1 MSHASSHRR
10 RDGSALHLQAR
21 SAPPLGVMR
30 AVQQRCRPG
39 GLGPVRLLDP
49 AAKSLALAVGLGL
62 PLALLASPTLA
73 AGPAAATGA
82 VPEMSLRSCVRGSP
96 SLKVP
101 ITAEK
106 AQLDAGDRQRFQ
118 AAAEARYPLYQRG
131 GLQPAQVLLLRR
143 SGQWLYV
150 TQGQDGRSGG
160 PCVTA
165 VFAADRFDFTP
176 AWLAKYRPRPGET
189 DD

>member
-1 MSHASSHRR
+1 MSHASCHHR
-10 RDGSALHLQAR
+10 RDGSAPRFQTL
-21 SAPPLGVMR
+21 SALPLGVIR
-30 AVQQRCRPG
+30 AMQQLCWPG
-39 GLGPVRLLDP
+39 GVEAVRLLD
-49 AAKSLALAVGLGL
+49 AAATGLVLALGLAHTLVAL
-62 PLALLASPTLA
+62 PAFA
-73 AGPAAATGA
+73 AGSGVTTGA
-82 VPEMSLRSCVRGSP
+82 VPEMTLRSCVHGSP
-96 SLKVP
+96 PLKVP
-101 ITAEK
+101 ITADK

-143 SGQWLYV
+143 AGQWLYV
-150 TQGQDGRSGG
+150 TQGQDGHSGV

-176 AWLAKYRPRPGET
+176 AWLAKYQPRPGET

>member
-1 MSHASSHRR
+1 
-10 RDGSALHLQAR
+10 
-21 SAPPLGVMR
+21 
-30 AVQQRCRPG
+30 
-39 GLGPVRLLDP
+39 
-49 AAKSLALAVGLGL
+49 
-62 PLALLASPTLA
+62 
-73 AGPAAATGA
+73 
-82 VPEMSLRSCVRGSP
+82 MSLRSCVHGSP
-96 SLKVP
+96 PLKVP
-101 ITAEK
+101 ITADK

-143 SGQWLYV
+143 AGQWLYV

-176 AWLAKYRPRPGET
+176 AWLAKYQPRPGET